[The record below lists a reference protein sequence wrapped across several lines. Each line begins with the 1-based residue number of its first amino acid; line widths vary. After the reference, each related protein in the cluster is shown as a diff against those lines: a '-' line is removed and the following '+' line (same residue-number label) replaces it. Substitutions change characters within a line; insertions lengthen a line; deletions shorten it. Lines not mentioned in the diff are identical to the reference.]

1 VAKGQVLAKTKS
13 RKKEVPGNL
22 IFYEGTVLS
31 QNINEVAAYPQLN
44 VQLTKVDAALG
55 KNPNDPVGL
64 SDRGDCASTRAT
76 QGGHRG
82 LPRRPEK
89 RPPAR
94 VDRQG
99 EGQAL

>member
-44 VQLTKVDAALG
+44 VQTH
-55 KNPNDPVGL
+55 
-64 SDRGDCASTRAT
+64 
-76 QGGHRG
+76 QG
-82 LPRRPEK
+82 
-89 RPPAR
+89 
-94 VDRQG
+94 
-99 EGQAL
+99 